1 MDGTMEGTRPT
12 NAMTLLAGIGIGAAL
27 MYFLDPVGGGRRRA
41 LVRDQAAGA
50 VNSAER
56 ELTARSSDLRNRAR
70 GAAAE
75 LRNMGDDRPSDDQLV
90 ARVRAELGHHVEH
103 ARAIDVVAEQG
114 RVTLRGPVL
123 SSELDDVLATAR
135 KVRGVHQVENQ
146 LDVHATAGAVP
157 GLQ

>member
-1 MDGTMEGTRPT
+1 MEGNRPT

-41 LVRDQAAGA
+41 LVRDQATGA
-50 VNSAER
+50 VNTAER
-56 ELTARSSDLRNRAR
+56 ELKGRSTDLRNRAR

-75 LRNMGDDRPSDDQLV
+75 LRKVGDDHPSDDQLV
-90 ARVRAELGHHVEH
+90 ARVRAELGHRVEH
-103 ARAIDVVAEQG
+103 ARAIDVVAERG

-123 SSELDDVLATAR
+123 SSELDDVLSTAR
-135 KVRGVHQVENQ
+135 KVRGVEQVDNQ
-146 LDVHATAGAVP
+146 LDVHATPGQVP

>member
-1 MDGTMEGTRPT
+1 MEGNRPT
-12 NAMTLLAGIGIGAAL
+12 KAMTLLAGVGIGAAL
-27 MYFLDPVGGGRRRA
+27 MYFLDPVRGGRRRA

-50 VNSAER
+50 LNSAER
-56 ELTARSSDLRNRAR
+56 EVRGRSADLRNRAR

-75 LRNMGDDRPSDDQLV
+75 LRNAGDDHPSDAQLV

-123 SSELDDVLATAR
+123 SNELDDVLSAAR
-135 KVRGVHQVENQ
+135 KVRGVEQVDNQ
-146 LDVHATAGAVP
+146 LDVHATPGREP